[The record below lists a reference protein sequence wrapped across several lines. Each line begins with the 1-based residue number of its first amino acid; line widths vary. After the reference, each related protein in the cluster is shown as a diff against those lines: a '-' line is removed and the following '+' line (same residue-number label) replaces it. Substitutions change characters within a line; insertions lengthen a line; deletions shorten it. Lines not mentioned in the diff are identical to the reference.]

1 MFQHMVKLTSFDMM
15 VLHNALMD
23 EITEKMNR
31 DCTLNEVPG
40 FRLLQ
45 PVIGS

>member
-1 MFQHMVKLTSFDMM
+1 MIKLTSFDMM

-23 EITEKMNR
+23 EKTTR

-40 FRLLQ
+40 SRLLQ